1 MRAIGK
7 NINPRRRKMKAH
19 APPRLHPFV
28 TVIAAA
34 LCSAPAAFAQVT
46 DAAPQQFYRAHRLV
60 SDGALPADVTDKK
73 LVNAWGL
80 AFNPN
85 AVAWVSDNGSGFSTL
100 YDGTGAPAPLVV
112 KIPHAAVTED
122 GLGHPTGV
130 VFNSSTD
137 FVVTKGGMSG
147 ASVFLFA
154 GEDGSISGWSP
165 TVDLQNA
172 VLALDHSA
180 AGSVYKGL
188 AIGGDGTQ
196 HLIYVTDFHN
206 RRVEVYDAQ
215 WHRINRPGAF
225 EDSAIPMN
233 FAPFGIQNVGG
244 DIVVTYAKQDS
255 QAHDDVQGPGLGM
268 VDEFDAKGM
277 LVRRLVTRGA
287 LNAPWGVALAPP
299 SFGLFGGALLVG
311 NFGDGAINA
320 YDAKTGAFK
329 GTLRDANGMALHL
342 DGLWGIAF
350 GNGVANQ
357 PSNVL
362 FYAAGPN
369 GEADGAYG
377 TIRAASR

>member
-1 MRAIGK
+1 MRTRFATTLIAI
-7 NINPRRRKMKAH
+7 
-19 APPRLHPFV
+19 
-28 TVIAAA
+28 A
-34 LCSAPAAFAQVT
+34 LCSTTAVFAQV
-46 DAAPQQFYRAHRLV
+46 DNAGAQRFYRAHRLV
-60 SDGALPADVTDKK
+60 SDGALPADITDKN
-73 LVNAWGL
+73 LVNPWGL

-85 AVAWVSDNGSGFSTL
+85 AVAWVSDNGTGVSTL
-100 YDGTGAPAPLVV
+100 YDGTGAPQSLVV
-112 KIPHAAVTED
+112 SIPHAAITED

-130 VFNSSTD
+130 IFNSSTD
-137 FVVTKGGMSG
+137 FVVSKGGTSG
-147 ASVFLFA
+147 PSVFLFA

-165 TVDLQNA
+165 TVDLQHA

-188 AIGGDGTQ
+188 ALGGDGTQ

-215 WHRINRPGAF
+215 FHRINRPGAF
-225 EDSAIPMN
+225 EDSAVPAN
-233 FAPFGIQNVGG
+233 FAPFGIQNIGG
-244 DIVVTYAKQDS
+244 DVVVTYAKQDS
-255 QAHDDVQGPGLGM
+255 DAHDDLAGPGLGM

-277 LVRRLVTRGA
+277 LIRRLVTRGA
-287 LNAPWGVALAPP
+287 LNAPWGIALAPP

-320 YDAKTGAFK
+320 YDPKNGSYMGA
-329 GTLRDANGMALHL
+329 LRDANGMALHL

-357 PSNVL
+357 PTNVL

-369 GEADGAYG
+369 DEKDGVYG
-377 TIRAASR
+377 MIRAVTRP